1 MDTNLALKANS
12 SDLTSQYVLIR
23 NASSPGAPVID
34 TSSNISS
41 IYLYIIFYHLIVFY
55 SLNIRQIDTMNFNQ
69 KLLNKKTLRNNNLEF
84 EDIGKIIL
92 SIRLLAEEQLFS

>member
-1 MDTNLALKANS
+1 MK
-12 SDLTSQYVLIR
+12 
-23 NASSPGAPVID
+23 
-34 TSSNISS
+34 
-41 IYLYIIFYHLIVFY
+41 
-55 SLNIRQIDTMNFNQ
+55 